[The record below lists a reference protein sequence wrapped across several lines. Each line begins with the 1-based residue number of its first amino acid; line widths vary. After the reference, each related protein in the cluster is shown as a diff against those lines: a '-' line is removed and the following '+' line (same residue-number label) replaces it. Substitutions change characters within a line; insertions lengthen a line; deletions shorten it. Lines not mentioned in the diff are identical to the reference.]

1 MISYNYLDYYF
12 MVTWTTINPIS
23 EMRKQHDQV
32 MKGRAYSAFLVR
44 YLYMILCTFPNIDAF
59 PVSQMS
65 FPSLIYLEIAF
76 SSQKA

>member
-44 YLYMILCTFPNIDAF
+44 YLYMILCTFPNTLMHFLYLRCLF
-59 PVSQMS
+59 PVL
-65 FPSLIYLEIAF
+65 FT
-76 SSQKA
+76 